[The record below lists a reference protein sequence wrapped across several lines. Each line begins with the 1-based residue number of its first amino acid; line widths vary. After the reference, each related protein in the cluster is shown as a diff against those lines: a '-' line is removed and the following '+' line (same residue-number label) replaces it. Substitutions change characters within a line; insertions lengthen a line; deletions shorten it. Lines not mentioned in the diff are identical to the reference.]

1 MTSDEG
7 MMCAAR
13 VMQDAAELN
22 QRAADRIEEAV
33 RQMQILFDA
42 GYGGTAPRLLEE
54 LEKANNGFHGRDDRR
69 EERTV
74 NALVRQ
80 FIVQERFNEGE
91 WMDDPDQPDDY
102 THGFE
107 QAKWWMENDNKTC
120 MGHETTYEH
129 RIIERT
135 ETQVWPNA
143 AAHSRAAQGE
153 TP

>member
-54 LEKANNGFHGRDDRR
+54 LEKANATG
-69 EERTV
+69 ER
-74 NALVRQ
+74 
-80 FIVQERFNEGE
+80 
-91 WMDDPDQPDDY
+91 P
-102 THGFE
+102 
-107 QAKWWMENDNKTC
+107 
-120 MGHETTYEH
+120 ETRSED
-129 RIIERT
+129 E
-135 ETQVWPNA
+135 
-143 AAHSRAAQGE
+143 
-153 TP
+153 